1 MSKLTKGVLAGLLTA
16 GLLGCVTS
24 RDEPLVP
31 APTTTV
37 ETTGT
42 GTTAEFVVHAE
53 TPRLKRAAE
62 RAVKVVPEIKEWTD
76 GEWTVETGS
85 VRDLLGETD
94 IYSCIT
100 TVDLSNVEDTA
111 RDDGIDLDEYLAFV
125 LAHEAAHC
133 HGDDD
138 EYRSVKAEKLYAS
151 RTHSKAL
158 AAEARCTADNLD
170 STGNYAGE
178 VNCQA

>member
-1 MSKLTKGVLAGLLTA
+1 LAR
-16 GLLGCVTS
+16 CS
-24 RDEPLVP
+24 RLPEVWSRQR
-31 APTTTV
+31 
-37 ETTGT
+37 TGT
-42 GTTAEFVVHAE
+42 
-53 TPRLKRAAE
+53 PS
-62 RAVKVVPEIKEWTD
+62 ITD
-76 GEWTVETGS
+76 T
-85 VRDLLGETD
+85 LID
-94 IYSCIT
+94 IDPCIT

-111 RDDGIDLDEYLAFV
+111 RDDGNDPDEYLAFV

-133 HGDDD
+133 HGDDN

-170 STGNYAGE
+170 STGNYVGE